1 MSRAKL
7 DIDKDGLSGYGGLEF
22 AIVVQAI
29 DDWRKLCDGRTPTQ
43 ACNFKELEHFF
54 KTDAQSYMYGKTTIT
69 AKEILKWLQEERA
82 SAWL

>member
-29 DDWRKLCDGRTPTQ
+29 DDWRKLCGGKTKTGD
-43 ACNFKELEHFF
+43 CNFKEIEYFF
-54 KTDAQSYMYGKTTIT
+54 KVYAQSYMYGKTTIT
-69 AKEILKWLQEERA
+69 ASEILEWLQEERA
-82 SAWL
+82 ESE